1 MLLLIGAVVL
11 CAVVIG
17 LGRGIIFPPRQM
29 AADVGNEPPFLAEG
43 RTATF
48 ETFFGFDTREQWEE
62 RTFRWTHGR
71 GTITFPAALRMG
83 QSIVEVTLCGCR
95 EESPPR
101 PFTLLINNEP
111 MLVEAA
117 PSQWRRYHILAPPDL
132 THPDYSVMLDVR
144 SPTWVDASD
153 RTLGMAID
161 AFAIRQARGT
171 PLGDIGSLA
180 VAVGGILF
188 AVWRWR
194 SLAVG
199 GLVGGGWLAVV
210 ASYQPHFLPQ
220 PVLAS
225 AAVGGI
231 LLFWLITLPRNG
243 NRLTRL
249 IPLIAAPL
257 LSLWLVF
264 SPQLLGFWIV
274 DDAFVSFQYARH
286 FEAGHGL
293 VYNVG
298 ERVEGY
304 TNFLWTMLFPT
315 VFALD
320 GDPVLAS
327 ACINLILGFAIIALT
342 MLLSRRLMPMPWE
355 WASATLLAV
364 SGPFLM
370 YTTRGSGM
378 ETALFTTLLLVAMVL
393 LTRERWGWAG
403 IFLALTMMTRPDG
416 VVFAGVAGLYA
427 LWQGWRSQGGRSL
440 IRIIRPALTLALPL
454 IGLYGSYFLW
464 RWSYYGYLLP
474 NTFYVKVGGT
484 WAQALRGGEYL
495 WTFATT
501 HVLFLVM
508 VGGVAS
514 GGWRCFRSRRLPS
527 GWQIGTLL
535 AAMVTIFTLYIVA
548 VGGDWVPGARFFIPL
563 LPLLTLL
570 GVWGMAEWANGRM
583 AAVGGA
589 LIAGVAIIL
598 VLLLPRES
606 SYLPG
611 TPVWAGMEIVKQYR
625 ETGRWINSHTP
636 PDTLIAATAGAL
648 PYYADRPVIDALGLT
663 DLHIAHLPVPDIG
676 AGKAGHEKMDADYVF
691 GREPAIVPYKGS
703 SIFWHHPSFKEDY
716 HYNAFDGPEGRAVKL
731 YIRNDFSFDALNSS
745 SPTALD
751 TRCGA
756 WTAAPLALVPL
767 GRIAG
772 LR

>member
-1 MLLLIGAVVL
+1 M
-11 CAVVIG
+11 
-17 LGRGIIFPPRQM
+17 
-29 AADVGNEPPFLAEG
+29 
-43 RTATF
+43 
-48 ETFFGFDTREQWEE
+48 
-62 RTFRWTHGR
+62 
-71 GTITFPAALRMG
+71 
-83 QSIVEVTLCGCR
+83 
-95 EESPPR
+95 
-101 PFTLLINNEP
+101 
-111 MLVEAA
+111 
-117 PSQWRRYHILAPPDL
+117 
-132 THPDYSVMLDVR
+132 
-144 SPTWVDASD
+144 
-153 RTLGMAID
+153 
-161 AFAIRQARGT
+161 
-171 PLGDIGSLA
+171 
-180 VAVGGILF
+180 AVGGILF

-194 SLAVG
+194 LLVAG

-225 AAVGGI
+225 AAVGGMI
-231 LLFWLITLPRNG
+231 LFWLITLPRNG
-243 NRLTRL
+243 NRHSQDGQNSQFTRLTQFTRL

-286 FEAGHGL
+286 LEAGHGL

-304 TNFLWTMLFPT
+304 TNFLWTMLFPA

-327 ACINLILGFAIIALT
+327 ACINLILGFAIIALM
-342 MLLSRRLMPMPWE
+342 MLLSRRLIPMPWE
-355 WASATLLAV
+355 WASAVLLAV

-378 ETALFTTLLLVAMVL
+378 ETALFTTLLLAAMVL

-403 IFLALTMMTRPDG
+403 VVLALTMMTRPDG

-427 LWQGWRSQGGRSL
+427 LWQGWRWQPRGERTL
-440 IRIIRPALTLALPL
+440 MATIRPVLTLALPL

-484 WAQALRGGEYL
+484 WAQALRGVEYL

-508 VGGVAS
+508 VGGVAL

-527 GWQIGTLL
+527 GWQVGTLL

-563 LPLLTLL
+563 LP
-570 GVWGMAEWANGRM
+570 
-583 AAVGGA
+583 
-589 LIAGVAIIL
+589 
-598 VLLLPRES
+598 S
-606 SYLPG
+606 
-611 TPVWAGMEIVKQYR
+611 
-625 ETGRWINSHTP
+625 
-636 PDTLIAATAGAL
+636 
-648 PYYADRPVIDALGLT
+648 
-663 DLHIAHLPVPDIG
+663 
-676 AGKAGHEKMDADYVF
+676 
-691 GREPAIVPYKGS
+691 
-703 SIFWHHPSFKEDY
+703 
-716 HYNAFDGPEGRAVKL
+716 
-731 YIRNDFSFDALNSS
+731 
-745 SPTALD
+745 
-751 TRCGA
+751 
-756 WTAAPLALVPL
+756 
-767 GRIAG
+767 
-772 LR
+772 